1 MNLSESSKIIITNR
15 FILRLLNICDVTQ
28 RYAGWLSDQ
37 RTSKFISAT
46 LNLPELRRYV
56 LERSNRDDVLFFG
69 IFDKITGLHIGNI
82 KYEPVSTELRYAI
95 MGILIGEAEWRGRGV
110 AAEVISASAVWL
122 HQHRSIEQIFLNVSR
137 SNVPAIRA
145 YQKVGF
151 VEQSTVFIKNFSP
164 ANLTMVLDIRTLY
177 V

>member
-1 MNLSESSKIIITNR
+1 MNLPESSKIIITNR

-82 KYEPVSTELRYAI
+82 KYEPINSELRFAI
-95 MGILIGEAEWRGRGV
+95 MGILIGEAEWRGKGV
-110 AAEVISASAVWL
+110 ANEVLSASADWL
-122 HQHRSIEQIFLNVSR
+122 HQYRNIEQIVLAVSR
-137 SNVPAIRA
+137 SNVAAIRA
-145 YQKVGF
+145 YQKAGF
-151 VEQSTVFIKNFSP
+151 VEQPTVYIPNVS
-164 ANLTMVLDIRTLY
+164 AENSTMVLHLKTL
-177 V
+177 